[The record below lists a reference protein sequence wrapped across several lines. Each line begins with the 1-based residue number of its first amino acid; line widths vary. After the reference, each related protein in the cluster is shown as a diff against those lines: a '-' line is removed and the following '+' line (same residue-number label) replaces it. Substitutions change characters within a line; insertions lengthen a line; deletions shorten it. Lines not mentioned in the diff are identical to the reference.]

1 MNIEKSFTFPFEDK
15 QWTSKLGL
23 GAVITI
29 VPILNFAW
37 SGYMVDII
45 RNVMNDVTEPLP
57 TWDDLG
63 RNFMEGLILFAASL
77 IYALPMLLL
86 LCLPLT
92 IMGFSGVLAGDS
104 SMEEIAQSIAAA
116 GGALFFCLLC
126 VFFLYALVLS
136 VIYPAVLIMFA
147 RERTFASC
155 FKLGE
160 AFNMISRNAGPFF
173 IAWGLSLATSLGV
186 GLVMGTITTIL
197 NFIPCLGQILGLAVS
212 LMGAVYIAVVSTHL
226 FGQFG
231 RAAVGTSQITVS

>member
-45 RNVMNDVTEPLP
+45 RNVMNDIAEPLP

-77 IYALPMLLL
+77 IYALPILLL

-92 IMGFSGVLAGDS
+92 VMGFSGVLAGDS

-126 VFFLYALVLS
+126 VFFLYSLVLS
-136 VIYPAVLIMFA
+136 VIYPVVLIMFA

-155 FKLGE
+155 FKVGA
-160 AFNMISRNAGPFF
+160 AFNLISRNAGPFF

-197 NFIPCLGQILGLAVS
+197 NFSPCLGQILGLAVS
-212 LMGAVYIAVVSTHL
+212 LMGAVYIAVVSAHL

-231 RAAVGTSQITVS
+231 RAAVGTSQITVG